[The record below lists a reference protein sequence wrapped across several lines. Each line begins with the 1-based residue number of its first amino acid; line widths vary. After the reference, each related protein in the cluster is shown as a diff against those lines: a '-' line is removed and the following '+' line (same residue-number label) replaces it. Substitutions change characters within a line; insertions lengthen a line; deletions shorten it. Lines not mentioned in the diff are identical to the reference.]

1 MSAGNLSISVMADL
15 AALDAQF
22 AKIEAAFLESGK
34 RAGTAFQG
42 ASSKDTGQ
50 GIAEEVSRAIK
61 AAMPEKV
68 AKAVEDTV
76 PKAIDDAVTK
86 GAKQAMDV
94 SVPKAIEVV
103 AAKGATAQMRRAGE
117 RGGFDFTDSFQN
129 KSLGM
134 IKSVAG
140 PMMAAGL
147 ANAVANFMRSDK
159 SIPDAILDG
168 IKTIPFVGAFANLG
182 EAIYEKTF
190 GAADKAA
197 EDLVKKQNAARE
209 SLLGGADRR
218 NSLESENASTRGSLM
233 LENRR
238 LELAQQV
245 AIVRKSGNE
254 RGIAYAEYE
263 QKLGE
268 LNLETAIDSART
280 EDDVA
285 NKMIGERHDR
295 KLALLM
301 AERDLTLQNLE
312 EAARKEAEQNEK
324 LALANDARAKEQA
337 DAEEKRIQRETEAQ
351 IEQERRIALQAE
363 KDNEMRIKQIGELEQ
378 ERMSSQQA
386 GIGSAQTALGSF
398 KFDAYPAADKR
409 KNDDRIVRSLEAI
422 RDQQKTAGFI

>member
-218 NSLESENASTRGSLM
+218 NSLEAENASTRGSLM

>member
-42 ASSKDTGQ
+42 ASSKDMGQ

-61 AAMPEKV
+61 AAMPKKV

-103 AAKGATAQMRRAGE
+103 AAKGATGQMRKAGE
-117 RGGFDFTDSFQN
+117 RGGFDFSDSFQT
-129 KSLGM
+129 
-134 IKSVAG
+134 KSVGMLKNIAG

-147 ANAVANFMRSDK
+147 ANAVADFMRSDK

-182 EAIYEKTF
+182 EAIYENTF

-197 EDLVKKQNAARE
+197 DELIKKQMAARDSMLAGAARKNEIEAENAA
-209 SLLGGADRR
+209 
-218 NSLESENASTRGSLM
+218 TRGSLM

-238 LELAQQV
+238 LELEQQV
-245 AIVRKSGNE
+245 AVVKMSGNE
-254 RGIAYAEYE
+254 AGIARAEYE
-263 QKLGE
+263 QKLSLLNME
-268 LNLETAIDSART
+268 TNLERAKT
-280 EDDVA
+280 EDEAVI
-285 NKMIGERHDR
+285 KMIDERHDR
-295 KLALLM
+295 KVSLLM
-301 AERDLTLQNLE
+301 MERDLTLKNLD
-312 EAARKEAEQNEK
+312 EAAKKEAEQNQK
-324 LALANDARAKEQA
+324 LADDNARQAREQA
-337 DAEEKRIQRETEAQ
+337 DAKEKRIKRENEASQ
-351 IEQERRIALQAE
+351 QAAEKLRMQEL
-363 KDNEMRIKQIGELEQ
+363 KDNEERIKQIADLEQ
-378 ERMSSQQA
+378 ERVSSQQA

-409 KNDDRIVRSLEAI
+409 KNDERLVGLMTNI
-422 RDQQKTAGFI
+422 RDQQRSAGFI